1 MEHDSKDAGVI
12 LALLQRFNTQRL
24 PRLLTL
30 KAQVDKGEVLNEL
43 DIEFLSQV
51 FSDAKS
57 SEPLLR
63 RHPEYKDLV
72 ARANHLYKEIM
83 DKALENEK

>member
-24 PRLLTL
+24 PRLLAL
-30 KAQVDKGEVLNEL
+30 KERLDNGGVLNDF
-43 DIEFLSQV
+43 DIEFLSEV
-51 FSDAKS
+51 LSDAQS
-57 SEPLLR
+57 SESYLQR
-63 RHPEYKDLV
+63 NPEYSELV
-72 ARANHLYKEIM
+72 AQANHLYKEIM

>member
-1 MEHDSKDAGVI
+1 MDQDSKDEGVI
-12 LALLQRFNTQRL
+12 LALLQRFNSQRL
-24 PRLLTL
+24 PRLLAL
-30 KAQVDKGEVLNEL
+30 KEKVDSGDVLNEF

-57 SEPLLR
+57 SEPLLQK
-63 RHPEYKDLV
+63 HPEYKDLV
-72 ARANHLYKEIM
+72 ASAIHLYKEIM